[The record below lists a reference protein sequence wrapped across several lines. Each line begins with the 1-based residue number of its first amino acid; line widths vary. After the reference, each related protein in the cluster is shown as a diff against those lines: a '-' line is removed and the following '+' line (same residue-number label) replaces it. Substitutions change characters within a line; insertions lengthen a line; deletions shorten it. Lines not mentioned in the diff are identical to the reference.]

1 MRLAGKRCRL
11 NAAVQKFTSQAASDI
26 EFDRHVFRLH
36 AAERQ
41 PLEEPFAHLPDA
53 AVVVDPHRQEI
64 APALVGLA
72 PDSHTSSRDLSDLIV
87 ALGAK
92 RRATA
97 SLAEPTSTAMLTSD
111 LLMSAQVLASIPFLS
126 MAPKG

>member
-26 EFDRHVFRLH
+26 ELDWHVFRLH

-53 AVVVDPHRQEI
+53 TVVVDPHRQEI

-72 PDSHTSSRDLSDLIV
+72 PDSHAAGYGDRRGLQDLVSAEV
-87 ALGAK
+87 WVLGDGGQTKHQRIDHAID
-92 RRATA
+92 
-97 SLAEPTSTAMLTSD
+97 P
-111 LLMSAQVLASIPFLS
+111 
-126 MAPKG
+126 

>member
-26 EFDRHVFRLH
+26 ELDWHVFRLH

-87 ALGAK
+87 AW
-92 RRATA
+92 RATA

-111 LLMSAQVLASIPFLS
+111 LLMSAQVLASIPS
-126 MAPKG
+126 

>member
-11 NAAVQKFTSQAASDI
+11 NAAVQEFPSQAASDI

-72 PDSHTSSRDLSDLIV
+72 PDSHAAGYGDCRGLQDLVSAKVRVLGDGKSEKTTMIRAI
-87 ALGAK
+87 ALA
-92 RRATA
+92 
-97 SLAEPTSTAMLTSD
+97 
-111 LLMSAQVLASIPFLS
+111 
-126 MAPKG
+126 